1 MAGRLVGDEIRNV
14 AQDQNMGFTLD
25 VLERKSLNGFF
36 QRCDIT
42 LCKGIIPD
50 VVQG

>member
-1 MAGRLVGDEIRNV
+1 MVGRLVGDEIRNV
-14 AQDQNMGFTLD
+14 AQDQNMGFTLN
-25 VLERKSLNGFF
+25 VLERKSSNDFF

-42 LCKGIIPD
+42 RCKRIIPD